1 MEDPQAPEELARFHE
16 QLWQT
21 VLQFG
26 SFSALQERN
35 RIARDLHDSLG
46 QALTALNIQ
55 LQTAV
60 KLRQLDPGRAEEFLE
75 EAQRLGAT
83 AIKEI
88 RQTVKTLRAEDTL
101 DSQSIETL
109 ISSLVGS
116 FYRSTEV
123 LPIVDIH
130 LDEPLLPAVATQV
143 YRIVQEA
150 LNNIC
155 KYAQA
160 TEVQVYLISTPTSL
174 ALTIRDN
181 GRGFNLKETT
191 QGFGLQGMRE
201 RVSLMRGQFQVIT
214 EPGAGCCIQINMPL
228 RSLSLQELEEQPSA
242 QQADQEGN
250 DTPVELERDQI
261 NQVEPQ
267 ASEVNVQNQVVL
279 SPAQYNHLT
288 QILLVWVGPIAPI
301 LVQTAIGQAQ
311 TCDDFVEQ
319 LSVHVPP
326 HHRPELERHIQTL
339 FQSSE
344 NLPKSGML
352 PSLTGIS
359 SLPTESS
366 SNNGSTN
373 TTLQPLNQDMATYC
387 EHELATM
394 IGPIAHLLVQD
405 ALSTCPNH
413 SLDELLDHL
422 VKKIPNPQKAEQF
435 RQRILSIRP
444 SKQF

>member
-1 MEDPQAPEELARFHE
+1 VEDPQVPEELARFYE

-21 VLQFG
+21 VLQVG

-75 EAQRLGAT
+75 GAQHLAAT
-83 AIKEI
+83 AIEET
-88 RQTVKTLRAEDTL
+88 RQTVKTLRADIS
-101 DSQSIETL
+101 DGQSIDTL

-116 FYRSTEV
+116 FYRSTDV
-123 LPIVDIH
+123 LPSVDID
-130 LDEPLLPAVATQV
+130 LVEPLLPEVV
-143 YRIVQEA
+143 DHVRRIIQEA

-160 TEVQVYLISTPTSL
+160 TEVQIHLSSTPTSL
-174 ALTIRDN
+174 TLRIRDN

-228 RSLSLQELEEQPSA
+228 RGLSLKELKQQPPA
-242 QQADQEGN
+242 QPVEQEGN
-250 DTPVELERDQI
+250 DTSVELKRDQL

-267 ASEVNVQNQVVL
+267 ASEVNVQSQIIL

-288 QILLVWVGPIAPI
+288 QILLAWVGPIAPI
-301 LVQTAIGQAQ
+301 LVQTAIAQAQ
-311 TCDDFVEQ
+311 TCNDFVEK
-319 LSVHVPP
+319 LSVNVAP
-326 HHRPELERHIQTL
+326 HHRAELERHIQTL
-339 FQSSE
+339 CQSSE
-344 NLPKSGML
+344 RPRNSEIS

-359 SLPTESS
+359 SCFPTESS
-366 SNNGSTN
+366 SNNESSN
-373 TTLQPLNQDMATYC
+373 TTLQPLNQDMVAYC
-387 EHELATM
+387 EHELAAI

-405 ALSTCPNH
+405 ALSTCPDR

-435 RQRILSIRP
+435 
-444 SKQF
+444 KQHIFSRRL